1 MPSAH
6 INICYA
12 PLNRLTVS
20 FQTCVLRAK
29 QAISQ
34 KAPLTDQA
42 SFFPFKTPEDLA
54 LPKA

>member
-12 PLNRLTVS
+12 PLNRLIVS
-20 FQTCVLRAK
+20 FQTYVLRAK

-42 SFFPFKTPEDLA
+42 SFLFKTPEDLA
-54 LPKA
+54 LSKA

>member
-6 INICYA
+6 INICCA
-12 PLNRLTVS
+12 PLNRLIVS
-20 FQTCVLRAK
+20 FQTCELRAK
-29 QAISQ
+29 QTISQ